1 MDLECLSLIWIS
13 SSLIWIFP
21 SRIGVFPFR
30 VCFFLS
36 RIWIF
41 PSRIHIRNTALT
53 NYFSSKKLLLSSRIY
68 VPRCLYRIPELVPEP
83 LTGTRR
89 RATHTGISPPSRK
102 PHHGEPWTL
111 SCGLVVVNIPFFV
124 VYEYST
130 CMLLNIPHVNI
141 YFVHTYTHKHTHI
154 IRKKTTIA

>member
-1 MDLECLSLIWIS
+1 MSALNCILGNKIW
-13 SSLIWIFP
+13 F
-21 SRIGVFPFR
+21 
-30 VCFFLS
+30 
-36 RIWIF
+36 
-41 PSRIHIRNTALT
+41 
-53 NYFSSKKLLLSSRIY
+53 
-68 VPRCLYRIPELVPEP
+68 ELVPEP

-111 SCGLVVVNIPFFV
+111 SCGLVVVVNIPFFV

-141 YFVHTYTHKHTHI
+141 YFVHTHTQTHTYHPKENNHSVAISIKVVISNSISMFKEIKYLVTVFTYCTSLYRI
-154 IRKKTTIA
+154 NKSL